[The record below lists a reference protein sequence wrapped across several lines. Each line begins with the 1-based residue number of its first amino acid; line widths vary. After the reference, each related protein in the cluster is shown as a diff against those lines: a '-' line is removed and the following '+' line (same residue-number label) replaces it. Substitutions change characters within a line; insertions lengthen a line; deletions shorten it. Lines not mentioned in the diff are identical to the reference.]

1 MASRARARTVRP
13 QPRILLNKQE
23 AAIALGM
30 SVSHF
35 ERNVQAS
42 LPCVYSGQLTL
53 YRVRDLD
60 RWSDAHAV
68 RLARTALANE
78 D

>member
-1 MASRARARTVRP
+1 MASRVRTRTARP

-68 RLARTALANE
+68 RRLQARFASE